1 MNIIILILLIFLLLQ
16 PVYIENI
23 TLDGSK
29 RQLDQQQNV
38 FLSKHQLEK
47 SNQLSNGHAIGLKDE
62 FVNQTIAQDTF
73 RQPLAQIDANGENK
87 LNQTKLTGTVTN
99 AKVYGKIYIKSI
111 ISSWMCVHNFDE
123 SFLTVFTSKK
133 MCSNCFKIVVG
144 CMTFSFEIG

>member
-111 ISSWMCVHNFDE
+111 ISS
-123 SFLTVFTSKK
+123 
-133 MCSNCFKIVVG
+133 
-144 CMTFSFEIG
+144 